1 MTKLH
6 YLNIIFLLLFSY
18 QFSFGCTIFTSSSSD
33 AVFAGNNEDMCSTN
47 TMIHIIPP
55 SENKY
60 GRILWGFAY
69 DENYQG
75 GMNEYGLFFDGAGL
89 PHIKMPTRSLPEYD
103 GAFVMEG
110 VLENCKTVEEAIAYL
125 KNYNLSFLAYCHILI
140 ADSTGDAAIM
150 EWGNGKVNFVRKG
163 DKSYLIATNVNQS
176 VLNNYSSNYSRF
188 AIASKIL
195 KEQPPSLQTFEQVLS
210 HTRQE
215 GKYCT
220 VYSNICDLKSVKMY
234 LYNFHDFSIN
244 KEFDL
249 KEEFKKGEQ
258 KRMIRSYFSPSFTE
272 NNFRMRYDCFSSHA
286 ETPNKKV
293 TFKILCEKIVP
304 SDTIILRGS
313 AAELGR
319 WNKEGVQLDK
329 VSDNLYTIDVEMKE
343 NALFDF
349 ELVLN
354 DRNYFPFKK
363 DGNRLR
369 EIDVEIKSD
378 TTIVVNVFDWKKLE

>member
-1 MTKLH
+1 L
-6 YLNIIFLLLFSY
+6 YLN
-18 QFSFGCTIFTSSSSD
+18 
-33 AVFAGNNEDMCSTN
+33 
-47 TMIHIIPP
+47 
-55 SENKY
+55 
-60 GRILWGFAY
+60 
-69 DENYQG
+69 NY
-75 GMNEYGLFFDGAGL
+75 E
-89 PHIKMPTRSLPEYD
+89 
-103 GAFVMEG
+103 
-110 VLENCKTVEEAIAYL
+110 
-125 KNYNLSFLAYCHILI
+125 LSFLAFCHILI

-163 DKSYLIATNVNQS
+163 DKSYLIATNFNQT
-176 VLNNYSSNYSRF
+176 VLNITGSNYSRF

-195 KEQPPSLQTFEQVLS
+195 KEQAPSLQTFEQVLS

-215 GKYCT
+215 GNYCT

-258 KRMIRSYFSPSFTE
+258 KRMIRSYFSPSFAE

-319 WNKEGVQLDK
+319 WNKEGVLLYK
-329 VSDNLYTIDVEMKE
+329 ASDNLYTIDIEMKE

-354 DRNYFPFKK
+354 ERNYFPFKK

-378 TTIVVNVFDWKKLE
+378 TTINVDILEWKKLR